1 MNFNWLSTPIISSGS
16 YHLDVGQVITAII
29 VLVLS
34 FYLSKL
40 VRNSILKVFQHREKI
55 QLSQVYTFTRFIH
68 YAMLFVGIILALS
81 VLGIDLSKLALVAG
95 ALGIGVGLGLQEL
108 VKNFVSGIVILLEKS
123 LKVGDFIELESSLF
137 GIVKEINFR
146 STLIRTNDN
155 VDILV
160 PNADLV
166 TNRVTNWTLEEAR
179 ARFRIP
185 FSVAYGTDKELVRKA
200 VLEAAASVEYTL
212 RDSKFKPSVWF
223 TGFGDSS
230 LDFLLGVWV
239 DYDAVIKPT
248 ALKSEY
254 LWAIDDAF
262 RKYGIEIPFPQRDV
276 YIKKLVN
283 FDAAEK
289 DNSNPPE

>member
-1 MNFNWLSTPIISSGS
+1 MTLNWLSTPIISSGN
-16 YHLDVGQVITAII
+16 YQLDAGQVIIAILI
-29 VLVLS
+29 LVIS
-34 FYLSKL
+34 FYFSKL
-40 VRNSILKVFQHREKI
+40 IKNSVFRIVKHQDHLHISRI
-55 QLSQVYTFTRFIH
+55 YAFTRFIH
-68 YAMLFVGIILALS
+68 YALIFVGILFALS
-81 VLGIDLSKLALVAG
+81 ILGIDFSKLALVAG

-108 VKNFVSGIVILLEKS
+108 VKNFVSGIVILLERS
-123 LKVGDFIELESSLF
+123 LKVGDFVELESTVF
-137 GIVKEINFR
+137 GVVKEINFR

-155 VDILV
+155 IDILV

-166 TNRVTNWTLEEAR
+166 TNRVINWTMEEAR

-185 FSVAYGTDKELVRKA
+185 FSVAYGSDKHLVKRA
-200 VLEAAASVEYTL
+200 VLEAATAVEYTL
-212 RDSKFKPSVWF
+212 QDPKFKPSIWL

-262 RKYGIEIPFPQRDV
+262 RKYGIEIPFPQRDI
-276 YIKKLVN
+276 YIKKLAN
-283 FDAAEK
+283 FEAEPSS
-289 DNSNPPE
+289 DRIP